1 MDYERYPP
9 IIFADDFDQRS
20 NIAWRVEPAKDR
32 QVLLEPRYPW
42 DSAST
47 CTGHGTVLRDPIDGR
62 WKGWFVAVQENLNH
76 ARGKHDFRLV
86 HVVSEDGRQWT
97 RPELDLCPFEGYPRT
112 NILFDYESGGRT
124 TYASVFVDPEAHP
137 EEPYEMFCL
146 RDARWKCPSGRVAG
160 FGAVAGYGL
169 YRYRSRDGIH
179 WRPDHGPIGISSG
192 DTLQVHKDPD
202 GSYVSHHKD
211 SIPNYPGGWAPYDVD
226 PRGCRVSFQCRSGDG
241 RVWTPS
247 ALNMVPDWL
256 DSQGDQIM
264 EVGRQPYGDGF
275 IGLTAVYHSRLQE
288 MDLQFGASASGEPLS
303 WWRPARRPC
312 LPLAPLGD
320 YGGGMLWP
328 TRTLVEDGD
337 DLVLFYGALEGLHGD
352 TYSVDETAYLF
363 HGAFC
368 RASWRK
374 GRMWAA
380 VSAAGGAH
388 EGVLTTKPLADVR
401 GRELVIN
408 AVTKPGGQVTCEL
421 LRDGRPLEGYGRE
434 DCTPV
439 AGDHTC
445 APIRWAGGAR
455 CPAANVALRL
465 TVRGA
470 YLYGYAWR

>member
-1 MDYERYPP
+1 MAERAA
-9 IIFADDFDQRS
+9 IFECAPLRHLVRSGYRSTQRVQRRS
-20 NIAWRVEPAKDR
+20 RLPLQCRNR
-32 QVLLEPRYPW
+32 LE
-42 DSAST
+42 
-47 CTGHGTVLRDPIDGR
+47 HGTVLRDPIDGR

-86 HVVSEDGRQWT
+86 HVVSEDGRRWT

-112 NILFDYESGGRT
+112 NIVFDYESGGRT

-146 RDARWKCPSGRVAG
+146 RDALWQCPSGRVAG
-160 FGAVAGYGL
+160 FGAAAGYGL
-169 YRYRSRDGIH
+169 YRYRSRDGIQ
-179 WRPDHGPIGISSG
+179 WRPDHGPIGVSSG
-192 DTLQVHKDPD
+192 DTLQVHQDPD

-226 PRGCRVSFQCRSGDG
+226 PRGCRASFQCRSTDG

-264 EVGRQPYGDGF
+264 EVGRQPYGDGY

-320 YGGGMLWP
+320 YGGGMVWP

-380 VSAAGGAH
+380 VSAAGGGH
-388 EGVLTTKPLADVR
+388 EGVLTTRPLADVR

-421 LRDGRPLEGYGRE
+421 LRDGRPLQGYRRE
-434 DCTPV
+434 DCTPLT
-439 AGDHTC
+439 GDHTC
-445 APIRWAGGAR
+445 AVIKWAGGAR